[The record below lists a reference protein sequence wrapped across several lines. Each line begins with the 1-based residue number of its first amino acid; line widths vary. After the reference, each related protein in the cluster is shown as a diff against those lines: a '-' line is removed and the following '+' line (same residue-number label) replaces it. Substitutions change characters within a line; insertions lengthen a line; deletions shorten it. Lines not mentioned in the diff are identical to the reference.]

1 MHLSSGWLLRDEVQ
15 SQTPLGKEC
24 AEIMKRGELVS
35 SEVMTAL
42 LRRRMRLFPK
52 RRVLLDGF
60 PRSLQNV
67 HDFIRHHCGNPEVA
81 LWYGFDEADI
91 VQGEMM
97 IILKRQWNKT
107 IRKSNQVKLYTM
119 NKFFH
124 AKIVFSQK
132 IMFVLHDYR
141 RFNLFSITYFS
152 FSSFFPNAWTS
163 MLFFLKIRNGLL
175 LWKLFYYSK

>member
-1 MHLSSGWLLRDEVQ
+1 MIITRWSSKSNSVGEGICGDYETGRIGIEWGNDSVVTEEDEVI
-15 SQTPLGKEC
+15 SQTESFIGWVSAILGKC
-24 AEIMKRGELVS
+24 SWFYSTSLWK
-35 SEVMTAL
+35 T
-42 LRRRMRLFPK
+42 
-52 RRVLLDGF
+52 
-60 PRSLQNV
+60 RSGTM
-67 HDFIRHHCGNPEVA
+67 IRFWWIGYCTGRNPP
-81 LWYGFDEADI
+81 
-91 VQGEMM
+91 EMQDVPM

-124 AKIVFSQK
+124 AKIIFSQK

-163 MLFFLKIRNGLL
+163 MLFYFQNTKWITDLGSC
-175 LWKLFYYSK
+175 F